1 MIKTLINVIKSFISG
16 RSWVVDIIV
25 FILQLWPFFLM
36 CVMGASSDISEQTCS
51 LRIFGNGVVFTDPVI
66 IKEIKWEIRAA
77 EYRL

>member
-36 CVMGASSDISEQTCS
+36 CVMGAQ
-51 LRIFGNGVVFTDPVI
+51 IFQNKLVPPDNVGENL
-66 IKEIKWEIRAA
+66 W
-77 EYRL
+77 